1 MLKPVQKLILAMMF
15 CLLDGMVIG
24 GGLIALDY
32 GDIKFGITVL
42 LGSLVTSIVLI
53 CYIVTVFK
61 MTWIESRRKHEI
73 EQIINLSHFD

>member
-1 MLKPVQKLILAMMF
+1 MLKPVQKLILAMCF

-24 GGLIALDY
+24 SGCTALDY
-32 GDIKFGITVL
+32 GFTKFGSIMLIGGV
-42 LGSLVTSIVLI
+42 VTSMLVI

-61 MTWIESRRKHEI
+61 TTWIESRRKHEI

>member
-1 MLKPVQKLILAMMF
+1 MMF

-32 GDIKFGITVL
+32 SDIKFGITAL

-61 MTWIESRRKHEI
+61 TTWIESRRKHEI
-73 EQIINLSHFD
+73 EQMINLSHFD

>member
-42 LGSLVTSIVLI
+42 IGSLVTSVLVI
-53 CYIVTVFK
+53 CYIITVFK
-61 MTWIESRRKHEI
+61 SIWVESRFQHNLN
-73 EQIINLSHFD
+73 QMINLSHFD

>member
-32 GDIKFGITVL
+32 GDIKFGITLL

-61 MTWIESRRKHEI
+61 TTWVESRLNHDLERM
-73 EQIINLSHFD
+73 INLSHFD

>member
-1 MLKPVQKLILAMMF
+1 MMF

-24 GGLIALDY
+24 GGLIALVY

-61 MTWIESRRKHEI
+61 TTWIENRRKHEI
-73 EQIINLSHFD
+73 EQMINLSHFD

>member
-1 MLKPVQKLILAMMF
+1 MMF

-61 MTWIESRRKHEI
+61 TTWVESRRKHEI